1 MIRCSSAASA
11 VSMPASSTM
20 PASKSIQ
27 PGLRVARSWFDA
39 ILTVGTGKPSGV
51 PRPVVNR
58 IAVAP
63 AAASAVDDTA
73 SLPGA
78 SSSVR
83 PRAAIIFSAQS
94 FLTTEAP
101 VINNYMSRVLGSA
114 EGFQLYSS
122 ISAFTTSATPV
133 MADAPVLVLKFKEP
147 GGNFRYSVMSFED
160 PGSGL
165 GKGLYFRHITAA
177 GVLGTPEWALTK
189 QAADVKFSIT
199 EGILRAKI
207 TGPNAEEITYSGTQ
221 QL

>member
-1 MIRCSSAASA
+1 MKLSLSGFRSRRARGYTLVELTLAMG
-11 VSMPASSTM
+11 VGMT
-20 PASKSIQ
+20 
-27 PGLRVARSWFDA
+27 VALMLMA
-39 ILTVGTGKPSGV
+39 IFNQQLAFLK
-51 PRPVVNR
+51 
-58 IAVAP
+58 
-63 AAASAVDDTA
+63 
-73 SLPGA
+73 
-78 SSSVR
+78 
-83 PRAAIIFSAQS
+83 IFSAQS

-101 VINNYMSRVLGSA
+101 IINNYMSRVLGSA

-122 ISAFTTSATPV
+122 ISAFTSSATPV

-199 EGILRAKI
+199 EGILRARI